1 MTCIPCDYNVV
12 RRENELT
19 KIQRKKN
26 KLHQSV
32 EICWKKWCFCIDIYK
47 IYEGD
52 DIHKLFEC
60 LSRITNKK
68 LNIKKEVVEK
78 YKNMDEDFEENY
90 YSRTS
95 RGVYKIG
102 HESVRLL

>member
-1 MTCIPCDYNVV
+1 M
-12 RRENELT
+12 L
-19 KIQRKKN
+19 KKM
-26 KLHQSV
+26 
-32 EICWKKWCFCIDIYK
+32 ICFCIDIYK
-47 IYEGD
+47 IYDGD

-102 HESVRLL
+102 HESVRLMQWMAYYDK